1 MIKRRSRLSETLA
14 PYLAGAATGVAKLSI
29 SLPADLAAEVRQA
42 ADERGT
48 SVSAVVAAAV
58 RRSMEDDRGQALAS
72 EVVASTAVVGGAPAD
87 DADSISQMAR
97 DRATIDGLVG
107 EAVNEWF
114 ASRGLSLSHVPDDAT
129 LRWIEAFRNES
140 QRRSDELGWTN
151 EQVEAEVDAAV
162 KEVRQ
167 ERAARRP

>member
-1 MIKRRSRLSETLA
+1 MTKRRSQLSESLA
-14 PYLAGAATGVAKLSI
+14 PYLAGAATGVKKLSI
-29 SLPADLAAEVRQA
+29 SLPADLAEEVRQA

-58 RRSMEDDRGQALAS
+58 RRSMEDDRGQAL
-72 EVVASTAVVGGAPAD
+72 AD

-114 ASRGLSLSHVPDDAT
+114 ASRGLSLSHVPDDET
-129 LRWIEAFRNES
+129 LGWIQAFRNES
-140 QRRSDELGWTN
+140 QRRADELGWTN